1 MNNQNINY
9 KSTLHEPPKKNILLE
24 ENNRINK
31 NPIPKLTKYPNFS
44 TIINLDSL
52 TNKFQKNSKKKKEK
66 KALNIEIEKEPESKA
81 D

>member
-1 MNNQNINY
+1 MNP
-9 KSTLHEPPKKNILLE
+9 KKKNILLE

-52 TNKFQKNSKKKKEK
+52 TNKFQKNSKKKK
-66 KALNIEIEKEPESKA
+66 KALNIETEKEPESKA

>member
-1 MNNQNINY
+1 MNP
-9 KSTLHEPPKKNILLE
+9 KKKNILLE

-52 TNKFQKNSKKKKEK
+52 TNKFQKNSNKKKKT
-66 KALNIEIEKEPESKA
+66 L
-81 D
+81 